1 MASTDAR
8 LFLLDRYEQ
17 VFRIRNHDDP
27 TAQHPFG
34 PILMNECEDWATGG
48 AVYER
53 MKEFKN
59 KRIHEHFGISFLE
72 FIDQPTYRCDQML
85 RLAAA
90 AQRKEKEVVDGL
102 DNIERNTGAAR
113 GNTVQRA

>member
-1 MASTDAR
+1 MVSTDAR

-17 VFRIRNHDDP
+17 LYRIRNHEDP

-34 PILMNECEDWATGG
+34 PILMNDCEDWATGG

-53 MKEFKN
+53 MREFKN
-59 KRIHEHFGISFLE
+59 KRIHEHFGISFQE

-85 RLAAA
+85 RLAA
-90 AQRKEKEVVDGL
+90 QSQKKENDIVDGL
-102 DNIERNTGAAR
+102 RDLDR
-113 GNTVQRA
+113 GMTK